1 MRQNLKISLV
11 TLISLFFIWC
21 LVVENSFAQ
30 TADWEAEFTAEILRA
45 LEQGAR
51 TQQEAKANEESG
63 KSAKKREIANLKKL
77 GILEKD
83 ASIGIDYR
91 LAPEGTLPSLVNLI
105 RGRGWLCDS
114 LSSAYGPGLFK
125 PKMFVVECNRS
136 RYKYEFIDRGGK
148 WLVCIDQCG
157 F

>member
-1 MRQNLKISLV
+1 MRQTLKIVLA

-30 TADWEAEFTAEILRA
+30 TADWEAEFTAEILRV
-45 LEQGAR
+45 LKEGAKK
-51 TQQEAKANEESG
+51 QEEAKANEEQG
-63 KSAKKREIANLKKL
+63 KIAKKKEIANLKRL

-83 ASIGIDYR
+83 ASIEIDYR

-125 PKMFVVECNRS
+125 PKLFVVECNRS

-148 WLVCIDQCG
+148 WLVCIDQCD